1 MIWKFHVQLKCY
13 ISRLALQRGVKGDAV
28 TAYARVEFGKTLGET
43 NKAEIGPDG
52 ITKFNFNA
60 SIEVNLD
67 DPSAID
73 EICHRYDFQFVSV
86 FPAWQPIALPA

>member
-1 MIWKFHVQLKCY
+1 M
-13 ISRLALQRGVKGDAV
+13 AQRGVKGEAV

-73 EICHRYDFQFVSV
+73 EICHRYVYLV
-86 FPAWQPIALPA
+86 INPHHNEREILGYHIPI

>member
-1 MIWKFHVQLKCY
+1 
-13 ISRLALQRGVKGDAV
+13 VKGDSV
-28 TAYARVEFGKTLGET
+28 TAYTRLEFNKTLGET

-52 ITKFNFNA
+52 ITKFNFNT

-73 EICHRYDFQFVSV
+73 EISHRYYICVN
-86 FPAWQPIALPA
+86 